1 MLDLVGIREFAAEV
15 LSTKLLVLYLMGI
28 SHVAKGEV

>member
-1 MLDLVGIREFAAEV
+1 MLDVVGIRKVAAEV

-28 SHVAKGEV
+28 SYAAEGEV